1 MESDKDFELFFGG
14 GFVLGDHEFGQSIG
28 EVEMVR
34 AVEAIVE
41 GIVGSESV
49 VEAFLFGGLVE
60 ELGREIQA
68 GLGFE
73 DFSDKVRSD
82 TAVFV
87 EVGDDG
93 WAPVVLVFA
102 K

>member
-1 MESDKDFELFFGG
+1 M
-14 GFVLGDHEFGQSIG
+14 IG
-28 EVEMVR
+28 RAETVR
-34 AVEAIVE
+34 AIEATGE

-60 ELGREIQA
+60 ELRGEIRV

-73 DFSDKVRSD
+73 DFDDEVQSDAAK
-82 TAVFV
+82 FV
-87 EVGDDG
+87 EVRDDG

-102 K
+102 E

>member
-1 MESDKDFELFFGG
+1 MIGG
-14 GFVLGDHEFGQSIG
+14 AKT
-28 EVEMVR
+28 VR
-34 AVEAIVE
+34 AVEATGE

-49 VEAFLFGGLVE
+49 VEAFLFGGPVE
-60 ELGREIQA
+60 ELGGEIRV

-73 DFSDKVRSD
+73 DFGNEVQSDAAK
-82 TAVFV
+82 FV
-87 EVGDDG
+87 EVRDNG

>member
-1 MESDKDFELFFGG
+1 MESNKDFELLFSG

-49 VEAFLFGGLVE
+49 VEAFLFGGPVE
-60 ELGREIQA
+60 ELGGEIQV

-73 DFSDKVRSD
+73 DFGDEVQSD
-82 TAVFV
+82 AAELV
-87 EVGDDG
+87 EVGDNG
-93 WAPVVLVFA
+93 RAPVVLVLA
-102 K
+102 E